1 MGSPSSST
9 PPATT
14 PTWCDARS
22 PAGPCPSSA
31 RPRPP
36 DDLVEAVLAA
46 VEGITF
52 PTPDWAAAL
61 DADEDFVAEHLSDLE
76 AHILAHYASGESS
89 ASVARALSVSK
100 NTVNTYIARIRD
112 KYRESGRPAESRV
125 DLFRRAAEDG
135 LVSYYD

>member
-1 MGSPSSST
+1 M
-9 PPATT
+9 T

>member
-1 MGSPSSST
+1 MIRKT
-9 PPATT
+9 A
-14 PTWCDARS
+14 
-22 PAGPCPSSA
+22 
-31 RPRPP
+31 PP

-46 VEGITF
+46 SDGVTF

-61 DADEDFVAEHLSDLE
+61 DADEDFVAEHLSALE
-76 AHILAHYASGESS
+76 ARILAHYASGESS
-89 ASVARALSVSK
+89 GSVANALKVSK

-135 LVSYYD
+135 LVSYFE